1 MLPPL
6 NGVQEGDYSW
16 GEGEGVK
23 VGGRIRERE
32 GALVLEGFI
41 GDRQISAN
49 IAAVDSSLYIFT
61 KVSTSVCYVCVSF
74 VKALYIL
81 TTYIV
86 SQVDALEAD
95 MF

>member
-1 MLPPL
+1 M

-61 KVSTSVCYVCVSF
+61 KVSASVCYVCV
-74 VKALYIL
+74 VCVLC
-81 TTYIV
+81 V
-86 SQVDALEAD
+86 SVL
-95 MF
+95 